1 MRSVFDFI
9 LTIVTNGKLSFL
21 WHAEWNWLKELAAQ
35 TTGQPLQCGQVL
47 DLQVVRR
54 DVAVLD
60 GATVE
65 FSEEFLEDVVDA
77 DASQNVALLNAAVQ
91 WLWNKPLVAGGIENK
106 EDLDKHILAAA
117 IRSEQIR
124 LNCIDPTLLTISCGK
139 QNIYNT
145 VRHCNNACRW
155 VCLCV
160 GGLPDIIGRI
170 WHRRGH
176 VIVTDG
182 EHSHAQALVF

>member
-65 FSEEFLEDVVDA
+65 FSEEFLEDIVDA

-106 EDLDKHILAAA
+106 K
-117 IRSEQIR
+117 
-124 LNCIDPTLLTISCGK
+124 
-139 QNIYNT
+139 
-145 VRHCNNACRW
+145 
-155 VCLCV
+155 
-160 GGLPDIIGRI
+160 RI
-170 WHRRGH
+170 
-176 VIVTDG
+176 
-182 EHSHAQALVF
+182 